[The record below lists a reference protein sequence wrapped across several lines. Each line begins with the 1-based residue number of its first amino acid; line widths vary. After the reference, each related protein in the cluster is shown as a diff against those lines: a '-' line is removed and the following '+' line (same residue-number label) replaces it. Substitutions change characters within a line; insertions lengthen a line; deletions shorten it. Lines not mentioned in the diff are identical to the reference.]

1 MALPIPSSDGG
12 EVLVDGLPLDT
23 WSTLLLMCTIAT
35 FLLGMVAKAT
45 GLLGGN
51 AKAGET
57 LPPYAPGSMLKHI
70 EMITSKEYPWWI
82 LVSRAGGMSGT
93 KNRDSIEDEQD
104 TAEQDSAK
112 HTHRLLQTPRRTWR
126 RSWANAAFECLFR
139 PV

>member
-1 MALPIPSSDGG
+1 M
-12 EVLVDGLPLDT
+12 DGLPLDT

-82 LVSRAGGMSGT
+82 LVSRIGGRVNVRN
-93 KNRDSIEDEQD
+93 KYIQLNPF
-104 TAEQDSAK
+104 
-112 HTHRLLQTPRRTWR
+112 HTPRRTWR
-126 RSWANAAFECLFR
+126 RSWANAAFERPFR
-139 PV
+139 TV